1 MKIEPQHERLPR
13 KFPQRI
19 RPGPRLWQLP
29 YSLTFIWKYLFLSK
43 RKIYKLNHQVSLCQS
58 RLFTTECLFDP
69 ILSLSPLFS
78 GLHSSLLLY
87 KGNASKTSLAKMIVL
102 FFLMG
107 MVTEETS
114 SRFHFQ
120 YIWGDKYNSLFTAL
134 FSSLSVQGVLV
145 NSGKRSRATMT
156 VLFFLLGMVT
166 EETHQVPVQSLPFPI
181 CPGWQAQT

>member
-1 MKIEPQHERLPR
+1 MFLGSP
-13 KFPQRI
+13 KFK
-19 RPGPRLWQLP
+19 
-29 YSLTFIWKYLFLSK
+29 SVVLF
-43 RKIYKLNHQVSLCQS
+43 YKLNHRVSLCQL

-69 ILSLSPLFS
+69 ILSLSPLSS

-107 MVTEETS
+107 MVTEETC
-114 SRFHFQ
+114 SRIHFQ
-120 YIWGDKYNSLFTAL
+120 YIWGDKNNSLFTAL
-134 FSSLSVQGVLV
+134 FSSLFVQGVLV